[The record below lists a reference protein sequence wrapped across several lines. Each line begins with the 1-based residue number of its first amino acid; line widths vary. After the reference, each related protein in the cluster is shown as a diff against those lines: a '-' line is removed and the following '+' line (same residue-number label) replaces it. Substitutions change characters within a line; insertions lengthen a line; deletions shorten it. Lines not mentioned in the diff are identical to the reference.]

1 MRPSGLILGWCLCV
15 NDERRRRTPSWLS
28 TGLPRSPR
36 IVGPLLECAT
46 WIAGRYMGAQRAE
59 EYGQRNAQPGELL
72 VRITPNHVVAH
83 ADLAD

>member
-1 MRPSGLILGWCLCV
+1 MRQRRETPPYAFVVV
-15 NDERRRRTPSWLS
+15 NGTAEIIEDRW
-28 TGLPRSPR
+28 
-36 IVGPLLECAT
+36 PLLECAT